1 MAIISQLTA
10 WTLRKMSS
18 KDTQT
23 AADEYTEWL
32 KDEVRKSRLSPI
44 ISEEQA
50 MNRLDAN
57 RAKLLERMRDAN

>member
-1 MAIISQLTA
+1 MPTTLTLDPKIYEFE
-10 WTLRKMSS
+10 TKN
-18 KDTQT
+18 

-32 KDEVRKSRLSPI
+32 QNEVRQSRLSPI

-57 RAKLLERMRDAN
+57 RAKLLVRMKNVN

>member
-1 MAIISQLTA
+1 MPT
-10 WTLRKMSS
+10 TLILDPKIYEFET
-18 KDTQT
+18 KN

-32 KDEVRKSRLSPI
+32 QNEVRQSRLSPI

-57 RAKLLERMRDAN
+57 RTKLLERMKNVN

>member
-1 MAIISQLTA
+1 MSAVLT
-10 WTLRKMSS
+10 LDPKIYEF
-18 KDTQT
+18 DTKN

-32 KDEVRKSRLSPI
+32 TNEVHKARLSPI

-57 RAKLLERMRDAN
+57 RAKLLDRLKNAN

>member
-1 MAIISQLTA
+1 
-10 WTLRKMSS
+10 MSAVLS
-18 KDTQT
+18 LDPKIYEFDTQE

-32 KDEVRKSRLSPI
+32 TDEVHKARLLPT

-57 RAKLLERMRDAN
+57 RAKLLERIKNAD

>member
-1 MAIISQLTA
+1 MSAVLT
-10 WTLRKMSS
+10 LDPKINEF
-18 KDTQT
+18 DTQN

-32 KDEVRKSRLSPI
+32 NNEVRKARLSPI

-57 RAKLLERMRDAN
+57 RAKLLERIKNAD

>member
-1 MAIISQLTA
+1 MPTTLTLDPKIYEFE
-10 WTLRKMSS
+10 TKN
-18 KDTQT
+18 

-32 KDEVRKSRLSPI
+32 QNEVRQSRLSPI

-57 RAKLLERMRDAN
+57 RAKLLERMKNAN

>member
-1 MAIISQLTA
+1 MSAVLT
-10 WTLRKMSS
+10 LDPKIYEF
-18 KDTQT
+18 DTKN

-32 KDEVRKSRLSPI
+32 TDEVRKARLSPI

-57 RAKLLERMRDAN
+57 RARLLERLKNAN

>member
-1 MAIISQLTA
+1 MSTALT
-10 WTLRKMSS
+10 LDPKIYEFE
-18 KDTQT
+18 TQN

-32 KDEVRKSRLSPI
+32 QNEVRQSRLSPI

-57 RAKLLERMRDAN
+57 RAKLLERMKNAN

>member
-1 MAIISQLTA
+1 MSAILT
-10 WTLRKMSS
+10 LDPKIYEF
-18 KDTQT
+18 DTQN

-32 KDEVRKSRLSPI
+32 NDEVRKARLSPI

-57 RAKLLERMRDAN
+57 RAKLLERLKNAN

>member
-1 MAIISQLTA
+1 MPT
-10 WTLRKMSS
+10 TLILDPKIYEFET
-18 KDTQT
+18 KN

-32 KDEVRKSRLSPI
+32 QNEVRQSRLSPI

-57 RAKLLERMRDAN
+57 RAKLLERMKNVN

>member
-1 MAIISQLTA
+1 MPTTLTLDPKIYEFE
-10 WTLRKMSS
+10 TKN
-18 KDTQT
+18 

-32 KDEVRKSRLSPI
+32 QNEVRQSRLSPI

-57 RAKLLERMRDAN
+57 RAKLLERMKNVN